1 MVIITL
7 AGGVGCWGSADVVR
21 TATPPSGIAGLAYRP
36 LRVALIAPPWF
47 EVPPA
52 GYGGIEALCAEL
64 AQGLVDRGHEVTLI
78 GAGRALTPAAF
89 LATYAVP
96 PSDRLGEPLPEVIHA
111 ARTARL
117 LEDRQV
123 DIVHDHSLAGPLL
136 AGGRTVPTVLT
147 AHGPAVGEV
156 GAYYRALGV
165 SVGLVAI
172 SDAQRRAAPDLPW
185 VATVHNAVAV
195 DQYPYL
201 ADKDDYVLFLGRMN
215 PEKGADL
222 AIAAA
227 RAADRRL
234 ILAAKCNE
242 PAERAWFETVIRPQV
257 GTGVEWVGEADGP
270 TKKELLAK
278 ACCLLLPIRWE
289 EPFGLVMVE
298 AMACGTPVIALR
310 RGSVPEVVAD
320 GVTGIIC
327 DDPAELPR
335 AIGRAGELSPASC
348 RRRARQRFDVAVLA
362 ASYEGVYREL
372 LDRAAGRSGLR
383 PLPVQVEA
391 GGRSRPA

>member
-1 MVIITL
+1 MVIITP
-7 AGGVGCWGSADVVR
+7 AGGVGCCGSGDVVR

-136 AGGRTVPTVLT
+136 AGGRTVPTVVT

-156 GAYYRALGV
+156 GAYYR
-165 SVGLVAI
+165 
-172 SDAQRRAAPDLPW
+172 
-185 VATVHNAVAV
+185 
-195 DQYPYL
+195 
-201 ADKDDYVLFLGRMN
+201 VLFLGRMN

-257 GTGVEWVGEADGP
+257 GTGVEWIGEADGP

-298 AMACGTPVIALR
+298 AMACGTPVVALR

-362 ASYEGVYREL
+362 AGYEGVYREL
-372 LDRAAGRSGLR
+372 LDRVPSRSGLH
-383 PLPVQVEA
+383 PVLVQVPVEA